1 MNGLLSATPSPRAI
15 RLALGGYL
23 LLLVLAAL
31 VLLAPPRGGPRGAA
45 GLIGVIACACPVIAV
60 AGVPEAPDNRWRGR
74 HGR

>member
-1 MNGLLSATPSPRAI
+1 MNGLLSSTPSASAI

-31 VLLAPPRGGPRGAA
+31 VLLAPARSGPRGAA
-45 GLIGVIACACPVIAV
+45 GVIGLIAWACLVTAI
-60 AGVPEAPDNRWRGR
+60 AGVPEAPEKRRRWH